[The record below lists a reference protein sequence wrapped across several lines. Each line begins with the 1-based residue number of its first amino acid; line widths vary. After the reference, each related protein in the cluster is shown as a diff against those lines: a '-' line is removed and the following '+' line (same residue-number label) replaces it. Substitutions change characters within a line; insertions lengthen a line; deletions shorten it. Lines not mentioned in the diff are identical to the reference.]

1 MKIGITISQ
10 KAPGDSMWSNGIKLN
25 ALILQKMLKNSSRN
39 HEVYLVNREPIE
51 LDSTT
56 PWDIVKYPCISLE
69 KAQQEMD
76 LILIV
81 GAALSDE
88 WIKEFKAIDP
98 NRRVVAYHCGNHYIL
113 EMENVLFKE
122 NKSTNRPNWNL
133 EIDANW
139 LIPQQEYHNFY
150 YVQTFTRK
158 PTVVV
163 PFVWDSEFVDKV
175 SDTMKASGTYN
186 PVEYV
191 PGRPQKRISVFEPN
205 INCIKYAMIPIHIT
219 EWAYRT
225 PIGKSLLD
233 YLSVTNG
240 KDLMANHEFTGH
252 LKYLDIVKE
261 KKIFMESRYNT
272 PYFLAEHTDIVLS
285 HQWGNPLNYAYL
297 DALHFGYPL
306 VHNADMIKDM
316 GYFYNDFNILSGA
329 EQLLKALSEHDL
341 HHEEYKRRSAF
352 ALNRYRATNNSLSD
366 LYDKLI
372 DELFETKDWDL
383 SYEYDWKTNKYF

>member
-10 KAPGDSMWSNGIKLN
+10 KNPGDSIWSNGIKLN
-25 ALILQKMLKNSSRN
+25 ALILQKMLKHSERC
-39 HEVYLVNREPIE
+39 HEVYLVNREPVE

-56 PWDIVKYPCISLE
+56 PWDIKKYPCISLD

-98 NRRVVAYHCGNHYIL
+98 KRKVIAYHCGNHYIL

-122 NKSTNRPNWNL
+122 NKASNKPTWNQ
-133 EIDANW
+133 EIDENW
-139 LIPQQEYHNFY
+139 IIPQQEYHNFY
-150 YVQTFTRK
+150 YLQTFTRK

-163 PFVWDSEFVDKV
+163 PFVWDPEFVDDV
-175 SDTMKASGTYN
+175 SNSMKLNNKFN

-191 PGRPQKRISVFEPN
+191 PGRPKKRISVFEPN
-205 INCIKYAMIPIHIT
+205 LNVIKYAMMPIHIT

-225 PIGKSLLD
+225 PVGKSLID

-240 KDLMANHEFTGH
+240 KDLMSNFEFNGH

-272 PYFLAEHTDIVLS
+272 PYFLADHTDIVLS

-306 VHNADMIKDM
+306 IHNADMVQDM
-316 GYFYNDFNILSGA
+316 GYYYNDFNVLEGA
-329 EQLLKALSEHDL
+329 KQLINALEKHDEN
-341 HHEEYKRRSAF
+341 HEVYKRKSAF
-352 ALNRYRATNNSLSD
+352 TLNRYRATNKSLID
-366 LYDKLI
+366 LYDKMI
-372 DELFETKDWDL
+372 DELFDIKDWDL
-383 SYEYDWKTNKYF
+383 SYEYDWKINKFL

>member
-10 KAPGDSMWSNGIKLN
+10 RNPGDSIWTNGIKLN
-25 ALILQKMLKNSSRN
+25 ALILQKMFSQSERN

-69 KAQQEMD
+69 RAQQEMD

-98 NRRVVAYHCGNHYIL
+98 KRKVIAYHCGNHYIL

-122 NKSTNRPNWNL
+122 NKTTNKPTWNQ
-133 EIDANW
+133 EIDENW
-139 LIPQQEYHNFY
+139 IIPQQEYHNFY
-150 YVQTFTRK
+150 YLQTFTRK
-158 PTVVV
+158 PTIVV
-163 PFVWDSEFVDKV
+163 PFVWDPEFVDEV
-175 SDTMKASGTYN
+175 SESMKLSGKYN
-186 PVEYV
+186 PVDYV
-191 PGRPQKRISVFEPN
+191 PGRSQKRISVFEPN
-205 INCIKYAMIPIHIT
+205 INVFKYAMMPIHVT

-225 PIGKSLLD
+225 PVGKLFID

-240 KDLMANHEFTGH
+240 KDLMTNYEFNGH
-252 LKYLDIVKE
+252 LKYLDIVKD

-306 VHNADMIKDM
+306 IHNADMIQDM
-316 GYFYNDFNILSGA
+316 GYYYKDFNILDGA
-329 EQLLKALSEHDL
+329 KQLIKVLDEHDKN
-341 HHEEYKRRSAF
+341 HDVYKRKSAF
-352 ALNRYRATNNSLSD
+352 AINRYRATNKGLVD
-366 LYDKLI
+366 LYDKML
-372 DELFETKDWDL
+372 DELFEIKDWDL
-383 SYEYDWKTNKYF
+383 SYEYDWKTNKFS